1 MDKRR
6 TIVISIAVLLAVIA
20 GGAVF
25 LFLKDSSDSSTAVEG
40 QKSALVATRALP
52 ASTRAS
58 QIVDTGGF
66 KIVNQPESNVPND
79 AILTLEQLNAIA
91 SEGKVLISAV
101 PETTV
106 LRASS
111 FGAPG
116 DSISSVNGALA
127 ADEQLITIPSAS
139 IRGISAGLL
148 KPGDHVNGIITTLA
162 TGGTPAQ
169 ASGSSTT
176 SVAST
181 ASTSKTGYLFQNL
194 EVYAIGSTTTTTVA
208 SAVSPTGAT
217 AAPSTTSSEITFRV
231 NLVEATKLIAALHGG
246 AQTQDI
252 WLTLVSQD
260 FESVPAPAIVN
271 ELLTD
276 NYVKDSLVKEPASP
290 AIPVKPK
297 ATSSS
302 SSAAGK

>member
-40 QKSALVATRALP
+40 QKSALVAARALP

-139 IRGISAGLL
+139 IRGSAQVFLSLATTSTGSSQLWRPAAPQPRQAGLRRPPL
-148 KPGDHVNGIITTLA
+148 PVPQVLPRRGISSRISKSMPSDRQQQRRL
-162 TGGTPAQ
+162 Q
-169 ASGSSTT
+169 APSHQPVQQPRHLPRVQKLHS
-176 SVAST
+176 
-181 ASTSKTGYLFQNL
+181 ASTS
-194 EVYAIGSTTTTTVA
+194 SRR
-208 SAVSPTGAT
+208 
-217 AAPSTTSSEITFRV
+217 PS
-231 NLVEATKLIAALHGG
+231 
-246 AQTQDI
+246 
-252 WLTLVSQD
+252 
-260 FESVPAPAIVN
+260 
-271 ELLTD
+271 
-276 NYVKDSLVKEPASP
+276 
-290 AIPVKPK
+290 
-297 ATSSS
+297 
-302 SSAAGK
+302 